1 MADDLIE
8 SILNESRSFGPP
20 KDFIDQANIDEEKAH
35 NLKKQADENHIQ
47 YWATLMQN
55 ISFCKVEIF

>member
-8 SILNESRSFGPP
+8 SILNESRSFAPA

-35 NLKKQADENHIQ
+35 NLKKQAEENHTE
-47 YWATLMQN
+47 YWATLAKDQLEW
-55 ISFCKVEIF
+55 FRF